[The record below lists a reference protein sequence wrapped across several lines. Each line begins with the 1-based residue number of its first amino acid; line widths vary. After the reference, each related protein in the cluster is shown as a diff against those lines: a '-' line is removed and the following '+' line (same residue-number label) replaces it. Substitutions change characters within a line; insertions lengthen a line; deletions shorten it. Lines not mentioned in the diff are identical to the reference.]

1 MRDCTAKLGRQG
13 EFTLPHR
20 LRRKYGLAE
29 GDVLSLLDLGGLIL
43 LSPKS
48 STVAGRTAEMERLRR
63 EAGVSIAEL
72 VGGVHRERGRRK

>member
-29 GDVLSLLDLGGLIL
+29 GDVLSLLDLGGVIL

-48 STVAGRTAEMERLRR
+48 STVAAAPPRWNVCGAKP
-63 EAGVSIAEL
+63 VS
-72 VGGVHRERGRRK
+72 R